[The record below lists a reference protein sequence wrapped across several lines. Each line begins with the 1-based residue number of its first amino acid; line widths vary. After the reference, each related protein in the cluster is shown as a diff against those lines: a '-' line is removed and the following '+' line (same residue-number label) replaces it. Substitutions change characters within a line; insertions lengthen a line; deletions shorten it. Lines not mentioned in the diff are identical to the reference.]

1 MIRIKKLA
9 LACTALVSLAACEK
23 QAVRDILQDVGSFIE
38 ECPDSALLVLESIP
52 KESVVR
58 PRTKARHALLYAMAL
73 DKNYIDT
80 TYTGII
86 APAVDY
92 YARHGSA
99 DDLMKA
105 YYYQGV
111 AYYNAKEYDNAMV
124 SMTFAEEQIPKAK
137 DMRYVGLVYSTLSS
151 LCNKVY
157 DLNEELRYAEMAA
170 KTFSE
175 NGLEKYKYS
184 TLTLKGRALASLKR
198 YDEAEEIFAEVINEP
213 SVSKSLKN
221 SVKEDYA
228 LLLTLRHNHSDEA
241 ALSLYREVLSA
252 NGSLRNINLWSSYAY
267 SLAACRHKK
276 ESRQVFAQLY
286 ALDGNKEYSLI
297 DIWKSAAYEC
307 EGDYPAALS
316 FLRKS
321 LNYQDS
327 LVNLKLSQATA
338 KARVNYFALKNSQIE
353 VKEKNEQIFFLFV
366 LVFLLF
372 VVAAIYLF
380 YRTRTEKLKK
390 ERTKLAEIAESMRKR
405 LQDEIGERD
414 AKMLAIRKEYIEMYR
429 SQFKY
434 LGDLC
439 EAYLLANERR
449 DSQRI
454 VYEKVQEMIK
464 DINGDVAGQQRFEIS
479 INSGLNNIM
488 KHFREDFPNYSEAD
502 YRFVSYLFAGF
513 DATTISIILGM
524 PSVDAV
530 YMKKSRIKKTI
541 LNSEATYKQEYL
553 EIIS

>member
-1 MIRIKKLA
+1 M
-9 LACTALVSLAACEK
+9 
-23 QAVRDILQDVGSFIE
+23 
-38 ECPDSALLVLESIP
+38 LESFP
-52 KESVVR
+52 KESIVR

-80 TYTGII
+80 TDTGII

-92 YARHGSA
+92 YTRHGSA

-124 SMTFAEEQIPKAK
+124 SMTFAEEQIPKAN

-151 LCNKVY
+151 LCSKVY

-184 TLTLKGRALASLKR
+184 ILALEGRALASLKR
-198 YDEAEEIFAEVINEP
+198 YEEAEDIFADVINEP

-267 SLAACRHKK
+267 SLAACGHNK
-276 ESRQVFAQLY
+276 ESRQVFEQLY

-307 EGDYPAALS
+307 DGDYPAALS

-327 LVNLKLSQATA
+327 LVNLQLSQATA
-338 KARVNYFALKNSQIE
+338 KARVNFFALKNSQIE
-353 VKEKNEQIFFLFV
+353 VKEKNEQIFFL
-366 LVFLLF
+366 LVFVILLLTA
-372 VVAAIYLF
+372 AAIYLV

-390 ERTKLAEIAESMRKR
+390 ERTKLAEIAESMRIR

-414 AKMLAIRKEYIEMYR
+414 ARMLAIRKDYTSIYR
-429 SQFKY
+429 SQFKR
-434 LGDLC
+434 LGELC
-439 EAYLLANERR
+439 ETYQLANERR
-449 DSQRI
+449 DSQRL
-454 VYEKVQEMIK
+454 VYEKVKEMLK
-464 DINGDVAGQQRFEIS
+464 DINGDYAGQKRFEGRIDA
-479 INSGLNNIM
+479 GLNNIM
-488 KHFREDFPNYSEAD
+488 KHFREDFPKYSEAD
-502 YRFVSYLFAGF
+502 YRFVCYLFAGF

-541 LNSEATYKQEYL
+541 LNSEATHKQEYL
-553 EIIS
+553 ETIS

>member
-9 LACTALVSLAACEK
+9 LACAVLVSLTACEK

-38 ECPDSALLVLESIP
+38 ERPDSALLVLESIP
-52 KESVVR
+52 KETVIR
-58 PRTKARHALLYAMAL
+58 PKTKARHALLYAMAL

-80 TYTGII
+80 TDTGII

-111 AYYNAKEYDNAMV
+111 ALLNSKEYDNAMV
-124 SMTFAEEQIPKAK
+124 SLSFAEDILPKAT
-137 DMRYVGLVYSTLSS
+137 DMRYVGLVYSRIS
-151 LCNKVY
+151 
-157 DLNEELRYAEMAA
+157 DLYNIVHNADEELKYISLAA
-170 KTFSE
+170 QTF
-175 NGLEKYKYS
+175 NDFGFDKYKYT
-184 TLTLKGRALASLKR
+184 TLQRKGQALSNLKQ
-198 YDEAEEIFAEVINEP
+198 YEEAD
-213 SVSKSLKN
+213 SVYSYLMNVDSIPAYQKKWI
-221 SVKEDYA
+221 KEDYA
-228 LLLTLRHNHSDEA
+228 LLLAISSKDNARKAKDLFF
-241 ALSLYREVLSA
+241 EVISES
-252 NGSLRNINLWSSYAY
+252 GSLRNINLWASYAY
-267 SLAACRHKK
+267 TLAACGQNK

-297 DIWKSAAYEC
+297 DVWKSAAYEC
-307 EGDYPAALS
+307 EGDYREALL

-321 LNYQDS
+321 ISYQDS

-338 KARVNYFALKNSQIE
+338 KAKVDFYALKNSQIE
-353 VKEKNEQIFFLFV
+353 IREKNEQIFFLIVF
-366 LVFLLF
+366 VFLLF
-372 VVAAIYLF
+372 VAAAIYLV

-390 ERTKLAEIAESMRKR
+390 ERTILAETADTMRKR

-414 AKMLAIRKEYIEMYR
+414 ARMVAIRKEYTEMYR

-464 DINGDVAGQQRFEIS
+464 DINGDVTGQQRFEIS

-488 KHFREDFPNYSEAD
+488 KHFREDFPKYSEAD
-502 YRFVSYLFAGF
+502 YRFVCYLFAGF

-524 PSVDAV
+524 PSVDAA

-541 LNSEATYKQEYL
+541 LNSKASFKQDYL
-553 EIIS
+553 DIIG